1 MGKVFLERKSVLKS
15 SKCRV
20 VWNIKLVSQFVL
32 LIALVSSASPVQS
45 DSLAVAPE
53 ASITVT
59 SRNLY
64 VGASFYP
71 LVGASTPKDISERVA
86 MVYERILSSQFPHR
100 AEAISDEIVRKQPD
114 LVGLQEAPLL
124 VVHSPG
130 GPSVVNPPQPTA
142 VVIDYVQILLDAL
155 ERRGAHYAVAAIV
168 NNTDVTAPSAT
179 GEVIRLIE
187 RGVILV
193 NTDLSPHELQ
203 VSNSQAKNFNARFTV
218 HLGGT
223 PVPLLRGWCSVDVTV
238 RGKSL
243 RIVNAHLEEEFVAH
257 IQLAQADELLTG
269 PLRTNRPVIG
279 LADFNASGDSP
290 IYENFLGGGF
300 QDAWSQVYPHDP
312 GFSCCQ
318 AENLLNSASQLS
330 TRIDRILFN
339 SSQIRVEDVQLV
351 GDNPSDRI
359 PSGHWPS
366 DHAGIVARL
375 SIK

>member
-1 MGKVFLERKSVLKS
+1 M
-15 SKCRV
+15 
-20 VWNIKLVSQFVL
+20 
-32 LIALVSSASPVQS
+32 
-45 DSLAVAPE
+45 
-53 ASITVT
+53 
-59 SRNLY
+59 
-64 VGASFYP
+64 
-71 LVGASTPKDISERVA
+71 
-86 MVYERILSSQFPHR
+86 
-100 AEAISDEIVRKQPD
+100 
-114 LVGLQEAPLL
+114 
-124 VVHSPG
+124 
-130 GPSVVNPPQPTA
+130 
-142 VVIDYVQILLDAL
+142 
-155 ERRGAHYAVAAIV
+155 
-168 NNTDVTAPSAT
+168 
-179 GEVIRLIE
+179 
-187 RGVILV
+187 
-193 NTDLSPHELQ
+193 
-203 VSNSQAKNFNARFTV
+203 
-218 HLGGT
+218 
-223 PVPLLRGWCSVDVTV
+223 DVTV